1 MTFRTHCQISKG
13 LIDAAP
19 LVNVVFLLLLFFV
32 LNSQLVMQS
41 GVPLILPSS
50 GEFPVRNSFQ
60 SLVVTVTSGDLVFF
74 NDQPIPMDKLEQALR
89 EAVQQ
94 GRGHELIIRA
104 GSQVS
109 IGTEFEIV
117 SAANRAGITMVNMAA
132 RPGAPAAGASN

>member
-1 MTFRTHCQISKG
+1 MTFKTRCQISRG

-32 LNSQLVMQS
+32 LNSQFVMQR
-41 GVPLILPSS
+41 GVSVDLASLDVPMN
-50 GEFPVRNSFQ
+50 GVFQ
-60 SLVVTVTSGDLVFF
+60 SLVVTVARDDLVFF
-74 NDQPIPMDKLEQALR
+74 NDQPIPLDKLEQTLR

-94 GRGHELIIRA
+94 GRGRELIIRA

-109 IGTEFEIV
+109 IGTEVEIM

-132 RPGAPAAGASN
+132 RPGGPAEGAPN

>member
-74 NDQPIPMDKLEQALR
+74 NDQPIAMDKLEQALR

>member
-32 LNSQLVMQS
+32 LNSQFVMQS
-41 GVPLILPSS
+41 GIPLILPSS
-50 GEFPVRNSFQ
+50 AQYPVRDSFQ
-60 SLVVTVTSGDLVFF
+60 SLVVTVTSDNLLFF
-74 NDQPIPMDKLEQALR
+74 HDQPLPMDKLEQTLR

-94 GRGHELIIRA
+94 GLGHELIIRA

-109 IGTEFEIV
+109 MGTEFEIV

-132 RPGAPAAGASN
+132 RPGAPTAGASN

>member
-60 SLVVTVTSGDLVFF
+60 SLVVTVTSGYLVFF
-74 NDQPIPMDKLEQALR
+74 NDQPIAMDKLEQALR

-117 SAANRAGITMVNMAA
+117 SAANLAGITMVNMAA